1 MTKRTRMTVSLSP
14 AEYAR
19 LHEPRS
25 VRIRKAMLRA
35 LGYITAA
42 TMMWAVICFLAINIL
57 TSCGQAIYNA
67 DGTYETGTCHP
78 AWLYPAS
85 KQRVKG
91 RWQ

>member
-1 MTKRTRMTVSLSP
+1 MTRRTRLTVSLSP

-25 VRIRKAMLRA
+25 VRIRKATFRV

-42 TMMWAVICFLAINIL
+42 LIAYAVVIFLGLNII
-57 TSCGQAIYNA
+57 TSCGQAIYYP

-78 AWLYPAS
+78 MWLYPES